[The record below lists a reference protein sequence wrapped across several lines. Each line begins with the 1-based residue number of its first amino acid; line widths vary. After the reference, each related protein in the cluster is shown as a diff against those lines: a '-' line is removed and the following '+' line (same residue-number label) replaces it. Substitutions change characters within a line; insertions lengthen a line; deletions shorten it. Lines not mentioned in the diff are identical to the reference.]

1 MRRDRRPASRAGVTD
16 IAVVGV
22 GCRFPGGV
30 DDLDSLWRVLEE
42 GRDVTGRVPAG
53 RPGAASLDTVGVGG
67 FLPDIDLFDAEFFG
81 VSPREAREM
90 DPQQRLLLTLAWR
103 AMEHSGVPL
112 PTWSGSNTG
121 VYFGILAM
129 DYAVLHA
136 RTLGVD
142 HVGAHYASGKEFS
155 FGSGRVAYTFGL
167 NGPCMTLTAACASSL
182 LAVHLAA
189 RALAAGDCD
198 TALAGGV
205 NLMVGPEL
213 TLYMRHIQALSPQGL
228 CRPFDAAA
236 DGVVRGEGGA
246 VVVLKRYADAI
257 ADGDRIWGVIKGSA
271 TNHDGRSAGLTAP
284 NAVAQEQLLRAALR
298 DADVAPADVGYV
310 EAHSTGTPLG
320 DPIELSALAAVF
332 GPERAPERPLL
343 IGSHKANFGHLD
355 SAAGILGLLK
365 GLLVARTGVVPPQI
379 KLAQP
384 TPRFGWSGSGLA
396 VPTTRTTLPDTPHRL
411 TGVSAFGLSGSNVH
425 VVLAAPEQ
433 DRPAPTPAPV
443 SWPVLVLSGP
453 TESALADQVTR
464 HAELLDDSAT
474 AEPDQLGDLLF
485 STGTRRSHHTHRL
498 AVTGATAADL
508 RGALTGHQRGERS
521 ASTVSGEL
529 LHDGPA
535 YVVQVFSGQGSQYPG
550 MGLDLYRADPT
561 MRATLDECD
570 AVTRRIA
577 GWSLLEELGR
587 RTGSRLSDTRFAQPA
602 IFAIQIGLSRLWAR
616 WGVPPDSVVGHSMGE
631 VAAACAAGALS
642 LEDALRV
649 IVLRGELL
657 QPASGSGRMAAVALS
672 ADEVAAALERHA
684 EVVIATV
691 NGPRSV
697 VVAGPAAALDR
708 LLAELTSVGARCVPL
723 AGDYAFHSPAVS
735 AYGDELERQLDG
747 LPWTAPRVPMLSSV
761 DPTGVVAE
769 FGPAYWGRNVREPVL
784 FWPAIDRLLSRRPAV
799 FLELGPHPVLTGPLT
814 ASLAARSRRGA
825 AIGSLVRGRP
835 PVQTLTRALAEAY
848 TAGVAVDWAAVHG
861 EGRRYSPLPPVR
873 LSGERYWLP
882 SPAVPTAASVV
893 PASPE
898 TVRAGSPEH
907 AGSEHALAGVAL
919 GELRA
924 EVRLIAPDG
933 TVVQT
938 LAGVGVPAASASNG
952 GGGRDGRALG
962 DGLGT
967 GAGANGAETN
977 GAETNGAETNGAGTT
992 GADTRGATDIGAT
1005 ANGGTA
1011 SGATA
1016 NGGTASGATGD
1027 GAGAAGA
1034 GVGGGDVG
1042 GGVGVGGRDATNGSG
1057 TRAGTAWERERIAAL
1072 VNDAA
1077 AEALGYEPGRRLA
1090 RGRGFFELGM
1100 DSLALVSLVSRL
1112 ERELGTVLG
1121 AAVGIEHPTIDALAD
1136 HLLTEALPTE
1146 PPRQAEPSR
1155 AVEPPRQTG
1164 SLLMAGP
1171 TLQPAPLPS
1180 RDAIAPAASVLGR
1193 GTSGTTTSVVSRP
1206 SGAAASTPR
1215 GPAEPVAIV
1224 GIGCRLPQADGP
1236 EQFWRLL
1243 CDGVDATGDVPADR
1257 WDAEALLGAG
1267 PGAPGTVVTRRG
1279 GFLDRIDLFDNAF
1292 FRISAR
1298 EARAMDPQQRLFLE
1312 VAWEALEDAGVTLEH
1327 RRSARVGVYVGMN
1340 TTDYQQLLTR
1350 RARDVDLYYGTGNS
1364 FSGTAGRLSYF
1375 LDVRGPS
1382 LAIDTACSSSLV
1394 AVHLA
1399 VQSLRA
1405 GEADIALA
1413 GGVNVMVRPT
1423 VHLAMSAAGALS
1435 PDGRCKTFDAS
1446 ADGYGR
1452 GEGAGV
1458 VVLKTLAQAE
1468 RDGDRVYAVIRGSA
1482 VNHNGASGGLT
1493 VPGGEAQEEL
1503 IRAALAVGGVP
1514 ASDVDY
1520 LEAHGTGTVLGDA
1533 VEVRAIARALGGG
1546 RQPDR
1551 PLLVGSVKT
1560 NIGHL
1565 EAAAGIAGLIKTALA
1580 LRHGELPA
1588 HLHVSQPTGQ
1598 VDWARLPVRITTS
1611 TTAWPATGGRSR
1623 VAGVSAFGFTGTNAH
1638 VVLSGPSAPASS
1650 PQDGAAHLTSGGGA
1664 ASRAGAIVS
1673 SRAHLLV
1680 LSAAGDGAL
1689 AVARDG
1695 FVRALS
1701 ASASADLADICYAA
1715 AARRA
1720 HLEHRFA
1727 VVGRG
1732 PAALTAGLSGGDGAH
1747 QGVAS
1752 GAAERLVLVY
1762 GDRVTVDWRALERDE
1777 PAFGDTVDALDDGGL
1792 VRAALVA
1799 GGAERGEPVAVLA
1812 VQLALTAVWE
1822 AYGLRPDVVVGRGVG
1837 EVAAACAAGALD
1849 RARAVRAALDGAT
1862 VTVATPADLPA
1873 TPVLWLASTG
1883 GPVPGMHPLALRSPA
1898 PDWDA
1903 LAGPLVA
1910 AGERVLLAVDAGP
1923 DAATV
1928 AAGRETDLVAVGT
1941 DLGRPDGFLDVVA
1954 QLHVGGVGI
1963 HWETLFGRR
1972 PYRAVL
1978 PRYPWQ
1984 RRRHWADTPDQVNG
1998 SAPVAER
2005 PAPATVA
2012 VTTGAAATV
2021 VSTAVAASVVPEAQS
2036 RGAVGRALSDD
2047 VRDRWAA
2054 RTFAV
2059 RWRRVPAPRAEA
2071 TGRWLVVPL
2080 TNASVETG
2088 LRVVDGLRLAGV
2100 EATWRPSSV
2109 GSARDDDRAGTPTDG
2124 VPEVDAPWTDV
2135 PPDHGIVLVAAAA
2148 PGSVSGEV
2156 LVARLVRAARHLR
2169 NGLDAAPG
2177 RLRVVTAGAYQPTG
2191 DGEVDP
2197 AQAAVWTAGRV
2208 LAMEAAPGWGGLV
2221 DVDPRVLGTGP
2232 RDADGEPGQ
2241 ADAGWTPGN
2250 AAGLAGA
2257 LTASRAPRT
2266 EPAEDEVC
2274 LRDGIWYAS
2283 RLSTADPLP
2292 VALPDFDCDP
2302 DAWYLVTDALRP
2314 ASRPF
2319 VDVLVRRGLR
2329 RLIVGD
2335 AMPSDIASPGDV
2347 RLGELTAAGVEVR
2360 HIDLTAADRT
2370 AAEVAADLT
2379 PEALGAPLGGV
2390 LIVGSPASAAPIDTL
2405 DEDAVSRA
2413 LGWADVVHRL
2423 DLATRDLA
2431 PPLFCVT
2438 GAAAAVWGATGMVA
2452 RAAAEGAVDAVTTAR
2467 ERAGRPVQ
2475 VVRFMPVDDPAE
2487 LSRRDRMVMVDS
2499 GLRPLAGADVGEAFE
2514 VALRAGLT
2522 RVTVAD
2528 VDAPRYARVC
2538 RERADRAFLAE
2549 IGVEPAADDGGTPEG
2564 GTPDAPLAAVVLAL
2578 PADRRAEHLLEAVL
2592 DAVAEVLGETSGVDV
2607 LAHQGFFDLGM
2618 DSVMS
2623 LSLRGWLERALGVDL
2638 PATLTFEFPNA
2649 AALTDH
2655 LLTVLD
2661 PVASPADGAPTTT
2674 VSGALDE
2681 ADDDLAAMPE
2691 DELIARLSAAL
2702 AEGG

>member
-1 MRRDRRPASRAGVTD
+1 MRRDRRSASRAGATD

-30 DDLDSLWRVLEE
+30 DGLDSLWRVLDE

-53 RPGAASLDTVGVGG
+53 RPGAASLETVGTGG

-81 VSPREAREM
+81 VSPHEAREM

-112 PTWSGSNTG
+112 SAWEGSNTG

-213 TLYMRHIQALSPQGL
+213 TLYMRRIQALSPQGL
-228 CRPFDAAA
+228 CRPFDADA

-246 VVVLKRYADAI
+246 VVVLKRYADAV

-284 NAVAQEQLLRAALR
+284 NALAQEQLLRDALR
-298 DADVAPADVGYV
+298 DADVSPADIAYV

-343 IGSHKANFGHLD
+343 VGSHKANFGHLD

-396 VPTTRTTLPDTPHRL
+396 VPTTRTALPHAPHRL

-425 VVLAAPEQ
+425 VVLAAPGE
-433 DRPAPTPAPV
+433 DRAAQPSPPV

-453 TESALADQVTR
+453 SESALADQVTR
-464 HAELLDDSAT
+464 HAALLDDLTT

-485 STGTRRSHHTHRL
+485 STGARRSHHTHRL
-498 AVTGATAADL
+498 AVTGASAADL
-508 RGALTGHQRGERS
+508 RGALAGHQAGERS
-521 ASTVSGEL
+521 ASAVSGEL

-570 AVTRRIA
+570 ALTRRIA
-577 GWSLLEELGR
+577 GWSLLDELGR
-587 RTGSRLSDTRFAQPA
+587 RTGSRLSETRFAQPA

-631 VAAACAAGALS
+631 VAAACAAGALP

-657 QPASGSGRMAAVALS
+657 QPASGSGRMAAIALS
-672 ADEVAAALERHA
+672 ADEVTAAIERYA
-684 EVVIATV
+684 EVVIAAV

-697 VVAGPAAALDR
+697 VVAGPAAAVDR
-708 LLAELTSVGARCVPL
+708 LLADLTAAGVRCVPL

-735 AYGDELERQLDG
+735 AYGDELERRLDG
-747 LPWTAPRVPMLSSV
+747 LTIAEPRVPMLSSV
-761 DPTGVVAE
+761 DPTGVVPE

-799 FLELGPHPVLTGPLT
+799 FVELGPHPVLTGPLA

-835 PVQTLTRALAEAY
+835 PVETLTRALAEAY
-848 TAGVAVDWAAVHG
+848 TAGVAVDWAAVYG
-861 EGRRYSPLPPVR
+861 EGRRYLPLPPVR
-873 LSGERYWLP
+873 LSEERYWLP
-882 SPAVPTAASVV
+882 TPESV
-893 PASPE
+893 ASPSAQA
-898 TVRAGSPEH
+898 VRGGAVGSAQGAP
-907 AGSEHALAGVAL
+907 GVAGVAL

-938 LAGVGVPAASASNG
+938 LAGVGVPTAPALNG
-952 GGGRDGRALG
+952 GGGQGGEAVG
-962 DGLGT
+962 GAAANGATAGGT
-967 GAGANGAETN
+967 GAAGVGGGGSGIGGRAA
-977 GAETNGAETNGAGTT
+977 TNGAGT
-992 GADTRGATDIGAT
+992 
-1005 ANGGTA
+1005 
-1011 SGATA
+1011 
-1016 NGGTASGATGD
+1016 
-1027 GAGAAGA
+1027 
-1034 GVGGGDVG
+1034 
-1042 GGVGVGGRDATNGSG
+1042 
-1057 TRAGTAWERERIAAL
+1057 RARTPGERERMAAL
-1072 VNDAA
+1072 VNDAV

-1100 DSLALVSLVSRL
+1100 DSLALVALVSRL

-1121 AAVGIEHPTIDALAD
+1121 AAVGIEHPTIDALTD
-1136 HLLTEALPTE
+1136 HLVAEALPAGPPPPAESTE
-1146 PPRQAEPSR
+1146 PPRPAEPS
-1155 AVEPPRQTG
+1155 P
-1164 SLLMAGP
+1164 
-1171 TLQPAPLPS
+1171 
-1180 RDAIAPAASVLGR
+1180 IAPAAAVPVAP
-1193 GTSGTTTSVVSRP
+1193 VV
-1206 SGAAASTPR
+1206 R

-1224 GIGCRLPQADGP
+1224 GIGCRLPRADGP

-1243 CDGVDATGDVPADR
+1243 SDGVDATGDVPADR

-1279 GFLDRIDLFDNAF
+1279 GFLDRVDLFDNAF

-1312 VAWEALEDAGVTLEH
+1312 VAWEALEDAGITREH
-1327 RRSARVGVYVGMN
+1327 RRSARVGVFVGMN

-1405 GEADIALA
+1405 GEADVALA

-1435 PDGRCKTFDAS
+1435 TDGRCKTFDAS

-1503 IRAALAVGGVP
+1503 IRTALAAGGVA

-1533 VEVRAIARALGGG
+1533 VELRAMARALGGG

-1588 HLHVSQPTGQ
+1588 HLHVTRPTPQ

-1611 TTAWPATGGRSR
+1611 TTAWPTTGGRPR

-1638 VVLSGPSAPASS
+1638 VVLSGPATPAS
-1650 PQDGAAHLTSGGGA
+1650 QNGHRTAGVA
-1664 ASRAGAIVS
+1664 ASSTAGAIIS
-1673 SRAHLLV
+1673 GRAHLLV

-1689 AVARDG
+1689 AAARESFAD
-1695 FVRALS
+1695 VLS
-1701 ASASADLADICYAA
+1701 ARAGGDIGDICHAA
-1715 AARRA
+1715 ATRRA
-1720 HLEHRFA
+1720 HLEHRLA

-1732 PAALTAGLSGGDGAH
+1732 IADLAAGLSGSDGAH
-1747 QGVAS
+1747 QGAAS
-1752 GAAERLVLVY
+1752 DEAERLVLVY
-1762 GDRVTVDWRALERDE
+1762 GDRAPVDWRTLDRDE
-1777 PAFGDTVDALDDGGL
+1777 PAFRATLDALDDSG
-1792 VRAALVA
+1792 ALRTALTA
-1799 GGAERGEPVAVLA
+1799 GDADRGAPAAVLA

-1822 AYGLRPDVVVGRGVG
+1822 AYGVRPDAVVGRGVG
-1837 EVAAACAAGALD
+1837 ELAAACAAGALD
-1849 RARAVRAALDGAT
+1849 RARAIGAALDGTT
-1862 VTVATPADLPA
+1862 VTVAAPTDTSSA
-1873 TPVLWLASTG
+1873 PVLWLASAG
-1883 GPVPGMHPLALRSPA
+1883 GPVSGPHPVPARSPA
-1898 PDWDA
+1898 SGWDA
-1903 LAGPLVA
+1903 LAASLAA
-1910 AGERVLLAVDAGP
+1910 AGERVWLAIDGGP
-1923 DAATV
+1923 DAAAV
-1928 AAGRETDLVAVGT
+1928 AAGGEASLLAVGA
-1941 DLGRPDGFLDVVA
+1941 DLGRPEGFLDVVA
-1954 QLHVGGVGI
+1954 QLHVVGVGI
-1963 HWETLFGRR
+1963 HWERLFGRR

-1984 RRRHWADTPDQVNG
+1984 RRRHWADTPDPATG
-1998 SAPVAER
+1998 STPVAER
-2005 PAPATVA
+2005 SASATTTPA
-2012 VTTGAAATV
+2012 VTTTPALTAATL
-2021 VSTAVAASVVPEAQS
+2021 PD
-2036 RGAVGRALSDD
+2036 G
-2047 VRDRWAA
+2047 VRDRCAA
-2054 RTFAV
+2054 RTFTV
-2059 RWRRVPAPRAEA
+2059 RWRRVLPPAPKAA
-2071 TGRWLVVPL
+2071 AGRWLVVPL
-2080 TNASVETG
+2080 TSASVEAG
-2088 LRVVDGLRLAGV
+2088 QRVADGLRLAGV
-2100 EATWRPSSV
+2100 EVTWRPPSA
-2109 GSARDDDRAGTPTDG
+2109 GSGRDDDRGGRPTGG
-2124 VPEVDAPWTDV
+2124 VGEGDLPPWVDV

-2148 PGSVSGEV
+2148 PGSVPVEV
-2156 LVARLVRAARHLR
+2156 LVAGVVRAARQLR
-2169 NGLDAAPG
+2169 AGLDVPPG

-2191 DGEVDP
+2191 AGEADP
-2197 AQAAVWTAGRV
+2197 AQAAVWAAGRV

-2221 DVDPRVLGTGP
+2221 DIDPRLLGTAP
-2232 RDADGEPGQ
+2232 RQAGGDPVQAGGDPGQ
-2241 ADAGWTPGN
+2241 QDAGWTPAD

-2257 LTASRAPRT
+2257 LTAPRGPAT
-2266 EPAEDEVC
+2266 DPAEDELL
-2274 LRDGIWYAS
+2274 LREGAWYAG

-2292 VALPDFDCDP
+2292 TALPELDCDP
-2302 DAWYLVTDALRP
+2302 DAWYLVTDALHP

-2329 RLIVGD
+2329 RLIVGE
-2335 AMPSDIASPGDV
+2335 ATPSDATPSDGASPGNV
-2347 RLGELTAAGVEVR
+2347 RLAELAAAGVQVR
-2360 HIDLTAADRT
+2360 RIDLTAADRGADERS
-2370 AAEVAADLT
+2370 AAERAADLAAVLT
-2379 PEALGAPLGGV
+2379 PDALGAPLGGV
-2390 LIVGSPASAAPIDTL
+2390 LLVGMPAPAAPLDTL
-2405 DEDAVSRA
+2405 DEGVVSSA
-2413 LGWADVVHRL
+2413 LRWAEVVHRL

-2438 GAAAAVWGATGMVA
+2438 GAAAAVWGAAGMAA

-2467 ERAGRPVQ
+2467 EQAGLPVQ

-2499 GLRPLAGADVGEAFE
+2499 GLRPLTGAEVGEAFE

-2522 RVTVAD
+2522 QVTVAD

-2549 IGVEPAADDGGTPEG
+2549 VGVESVAGDGRSQEAGP
-2564 GTPDAPLAAVVLAL
+2564 PVAPLAAVVLAL
-2578 PADRRAEHLLEAVL
+2578 PAEQRAERLLEAVL
-2592 DAVAEVLGETSGVDV
+2592 DAVAEVLGEASGVDV

-2655 LLTVLD
+2655 LLTLLD
-2661 PVASPADGAPTTT
+2661 PAAAPARSSTPATTAT
-2674 VSGALDE
+2674 TATGRPATTATGVPDD
-2681 ADDDLAAMPE
+2681 ADDDLAAMSE

>member
-1 MRRDRRPASRAGVTD
+1 MRRDRRSAARAGATD

-30 DDLDSLWRVLEE
+30 DDLDSLWRVLDE

-53 RPGAASLDTVGVGG
+53 RPGAASLETVGTGG

-81 VSPREAREM
+81 VSPHEAREM

-112 PTWSGSNTG
+112 PAWAGSNTG

-213 TLYMRHIQALSPQGL
+213 TLYMRRIQALSPQGL
-228 CRPFDAAA
+228 CRPFDADA

-246 VVVLKRYADAI
+246 VVVLKRYADAV

-284 NAVAQEQLLRAALR
+284 NAVAQEQLVRDALR
-298 DADVAPADVGYV
+298 DADVSPSDIEYV

-332 GPERAPERPLL
+332 GPGRAPERPLL
-343 IGSHKANFGHLD
+343 VGSHKANFGHLD

-396 VPTTRTTLPDTPHRL
+396 VPTTRTALPPASDRL

-425 VVLAAPEQ
+425 VVLAAPPPERAAQ
-433 DRPAPTPAPV
+433 PSAPV

-453 TESALADQVTR
+453 SESALADQVTR
-464 HAELLDDSAT
+464 HAALLDDPTT
-474 AEPDQLGDLLF
+474 AGSDQLGDLLF
-485 STGTRRSHHTHRL
+485 STGARRSHHTHRL
-498 AVTGATAADL
+498 AVTGASAADL
-508 RGALTGHQRGERS
+508 RGALAGHQAGERS
-521 ASTVSGEL
+521 ASAVSGEL

-550 MGLDLYRADPT
+550 MGLDLYRTDPT

-577 GWSLLEELGR
+577 GWSLLEELDRG
-587 RTGSRLSDTRFAQPA
+587 TGSRLSETRFAQPA

-631 VAAACAAGALS
+631 VAAACVAGALS
-642 LEDALRV
+642 LQDALRV

-672 ADEVAAALERHA
+672 VDEATAAVDRYA
-684 EVVIATV
+684 EVVIAAV

-697 VVAGPAAALDR
+697 VVAGPAAAVDR
-708 LLAELTSVGARCVPL
+708 LLADLTGAGVRCAPL
-723 AGDYAFHSPAVS
+723 VGDYAFHSPAVS

-747 LPWTAPRVPMLSSV
+747 LTPAEPRVPMLSSV
-761 DPTGVVAE
+761 DPTGAVPE
-769 FGPAYWGRNVREPVL
+769 YGPAYWGRNVREPVL

-799 FLELGPHPVLTGPLT
+799 FVELGPHPVLTGPLA
-814 ASLAARSRRGA
+814 ASLVARSRRGA

-848 TAGVAVDWAAVHG
+848 TSGVAVDWAAVHG
-861 EGRRYSPLPPVR
+861 EGRRYLPLPPVR
-873 LSGERYWLP
+873 LSEERYWLP
-882 SPAVPTAASVV
+882 TPESVAAPSPQAVRVGSVGSAPAAPGV
-893 PASPE
+893 
-898 TVRAGSPEH
+898 
-907 AGSEHALAGVAL
+907 AGVAL
-919 GELRA
+919 GDLRA

-938 LAGVGVPAASASNG
+938 LTGVGVG
-952 GGGRDGRALG
+952 GV
-962 DGLGT
+962 T
-967 GAGANGAETN
+967 ANGATTGGAAAN
-977 GAETNGAETNGAGTT
+977 GATPGGAAANGATTGGAAANGATT
-992 GADTRGATDIGAT
+992 GGTD
-1005 ANGGTA
+1005 
-1011 SGATA
+1011 
-1016 NGGTASGATGD
+1016 
-1027 GAGAAGA
+1027 AAGA
-1034 GVGGGDVG
+1034 GVGGGG
-1042 GGVGVGGRDATNGSG
+1042 SGIGGREASNGAG
-1057 TRAGTAWERERIAAL
+1057 ARARTPVARERIAAL

-1100 DSLALVSLVSRL
+1100 DSLALVALVSRL

-1121 AAVGIEHPTIDALAD
+1121 AAVGIEHPTIDALTD
-1136 HLLTEALPTE
+1136 HLVAEALPAGPPPPAASTE
-1146 PPRQAEPSR
+1146 PVRPVEPPHQAEP
-1155 AVEPPRQTG
+1155 PP
-1164 SLLMAGP
+1164 
-1171 TLQPAPLPS
+1171 
-1180 RDAIAPAASVLGR
+1180 IAPTAAVPVASVVP
-1193 GTSGTTTSVVSRP
+1193 GT
-1206 SGAAASTPR
+1206 
-1215 GPAEPVAIV
+1215 AEPVAIV
-1224 GIGCRLPQADGP
+1224 GIGCRLPRADGP

-1243 CDGVDATGDVPADR
+1243 SDGVDATGDVPADR

-1279 GFLDRIDLFDNAF
+1279 GFLNRVDLFDNAF

-1312 VAWEALEDAGVTLEH
+1312 VAWEALEDAGVTREH
-1327 RRSARVGVYVGMN
+1327 RRSARVGVFVGMN

-1405 GEADIALA
+1405 GEADVALA

-1503 IRAALAVGGVP
+1503 IRTALAAGGVA

-1533 VEVRAIARALGGG
+1533 VELRAMARALGGG
-1546 RQPDR
+1546 RPPDR

-1588 HLHVSQPTGQ
+1588 HLHVARPTPQ

-1611 TTAWPATGGRSR
+1611 TTAWPATGGRPR

-1638 VVLSGPSAPASS
+1638 VVLSGPATPAARNGHLPS
-1650 PQDGAAHLTSGGGA
+1650 GVAASGG
-1664 ASRAGAIVS
+1664 AGAIRS
-1673 SRAHLLV
+1673 GRAHLLV

-1689 AVARDG
+1689 AAARES
-1695 FVRALS
+1695 F
-1701 ASASADLADICYAA
+1701 ADVLAGQAGGDIGDICYAA
-1715 AARRA
+1715 AARRV
-1720 HLEHRFA
+1720 HLEHRLA

-1732 PAALTAGLSGGDGAH
+1732 IADLAAGLSGGDGAH
-1747 QGVAS
+1747 QGATS
-1752 GAAERLVLVY
+1752 AEAERLVLVY
-1762 GDRVTVDWRALERDE
+1762 GDQASVDWRALDRDE
-1777 PAFGDTVDALDDGGL
+1777 PAFRATLDALDDSG
-1792 VRAALVA
+1792 ALRTALTA
-1799 GGAERGEPVAVLA
+1799 GDADRGEPVAVLA

-1822 AYGLRPDVVVGRGVG
+1822 AHGVRPDAVVGRGIG
-1837 EVAAACAAGALD
+1837 ELAAACAAGVLD
-1849 RARAVRAALDGAT
+1849 RARAIGAAFDGTT
-1862 VTVATPADLPA
+1862 VTVAAPTGTSPA
-1873 TPVLWLASTG
+1873 TVLWLASAG
-1883 GPVPGMHPLALRSPA
+1883 GPVTGPHPVPVRTPA
-1898 PDWDA
+1898 SGWDA
-1903 LAGPLVA
+1903 LAVPLAA
-1910 AGERVLLAVDAGP
+1910 AGERVWLAVDAGP
-1923 DAATV
+1923 DAAAV
-1928 AAGRETDLVAVGT
+1928 AAAGEASLLAVGA
-1941 DLGRPDGFLDVVA
+1941 DLGRPEGFLDVIA
-1954 QLHVGGVGI
+1954 QLHVVGVGI
-1963 HWETLFGRR
+1963 DWERLFGRR

-1984 RRRHWADTPDQVNG
+1984 RRRHWADTPDPTAG
-1998 SAPVAER
+1998 PAPVADR
-2005 PAPATVA
+2005 PAAATATPA
-2012 VTTGAAATV
+2012 VTTTPAV
-2021 VSTAVAASVVPEAQS
+2021 TAVTLP
-2036 RGAVGRALSDD
+2036 DD
-2047 VRDRWAA
+2047 VRDRAAA
-2054 RTFAV
+2054 RTFTV
-2059 RWRRVPAPRAEA
+2059 RWRRVPPPAPEAA

-2080 TNASVETG
+2080 TGASVEAG
-2088 LRVVDGLRLAGV
+2088 QRVVDGLRLAGV
-2100 EATWRPSSV
+2100 EVTWRPPSA
-2109 GSARDDDRAGTPTDG
+2109 GSGSEDDRDGRPTGG
-2124 VPEVDAPWTDV
+2124 VREGDLPPWADA
-2135 PPDHGIVLVAAAA
+2135 PPDHGIVLVAAAP
-2148 PGSVSGEV
+2148 PGSVPVDV
-2156 LVARLVRAARHLR
+2156 LVAGVVRAARQLR
-2169 NGLDAAPG
+2169 AGLDVPPG
-2177 RLRVVTAGAYQPTG
+2177 QLRVVTAGAYQPTG
-2191 DGEVDP
+2191 VGEVDP
-2197 AQAAVWTAGRV
+2197 AQAAVWAAGRV

-2221 DVDPRVLGTGP
+2221 DVDPHLLGTAPHPAG
-2232 RDADGEPGQ
+2232 DEPGRAGDGPHPTGDEPGRQ
-2241 ADAGWTPGN
+2241 DAGWTPGD
-2250 AAGLAGA
+2250 AAGLAAA
-2257 LTASRAPRT
+2257 LTAPRGPAT
-2266 EPAEDEVC
+2266 ESAEDEVL
-2274 LRDGIWYAS
+2274 LREGAWYAA
-2283 RLSTADPLP
+2283 RLSSADPLP
-2292 VALPDFDCDP
+2292 TALPEFACDP
-2302 DAWYLVTDALRP
+2302 DAWYLVTDALHP
-2314 ASRPF
+2314 ANRPF
-2319 VDVLVRRGLR
+2319 VDVLVRGGLR

-2335 AMPSDIASPGDV
+2335 ATPLDATPLDTSPPGGATSEDV
-2347 RLGELTAAGVEVR
+2347 RLAELAAAGVQVR
-2360 HIDLTAADRT
+2360 RIDLTADDRSTADRGADDRSAT
-2370 AAEVAADLT
+2370 GRGGDHGSPAGDAADLAADLAS
-2379 PEALGAPLGGV
+2379 EALGAPLGGV
-2390 LIVGSPASAAPIDTL
+2390 LLVGMPTSAAPLDTL
-2405 DEDAVSRA
+2405 DAGAVSSAVR
-2413 LGWADVVHRL
+2413 WAEVVHRL

-2438 GAAAAVWGATGMVA
+2438 GAAAAVWGATGMAA
-2452 RAAAEGAVDAVTTAR
+2452 RAAAEGAVDAVTAAR
-2467 ERAGRPVQ
+2467 ERAGLPVQ

-2499 GLRPLAGADVGEAFE
+2499 GLRPLAGAEVGEAFA

-2522 RVTVAD
+2522 QVTVAD

-2549 IGVEPAADDGGTPEG
+2549 VGVESVASDGRSAEAGSPV
-2564 GTPDAPLAAVVLAL
+2564 APLAAVVLAL
-2578 PADRRAEHLLEAVL
+2578 PAEQRAERLLEAVL
-2592 DAVAEVLGETSGVDV
+2592 DAVAEVLGEASGVDV
-2607 LAHQGFFDLGM
+2607 LPHQGFFDLGM

-2655 LLTVLD
+2655 LLTLL
-2661 PVASPADGAPTTT
+2661 APAAAPARSSAPTTT
-2674 VSGALDE
+2674 RAATATAGPATAVSGGPDS
-2681 ADDDLAAMPE
+2681 ADDDLAALSE